1 MKKQWLQQK
10 LLLCVNTFSGWNHSK
25 GFFIVL
31 RKWGSSQQWS
41 ELCFCFMAPSCWCV
55 DAQSSLCLLG
65 SAVASA
71 HLTLARGGAEKLGF
85 LFFSKLFPSY
95 QRCLGTTK
103 QRLMDTWNSWRRP
116 RWRTW
121 TRRMRMA
128 WLPPYWLL
136 FMDISVLFSSY
147 AAESKLSIACPSSHI
162 LHWDKNDL
170 NIWVLVKCFLQA
182 V

>member
-1 MKKQWLQQK
+1 MGQLTAVKRT
-10 LLLCVNTFSGWNHSK
+10 LLLFYGPELLVRWRPVIALFAWVCSRFC
-25 GFFIVL
+25 
-31 RKWGSSQQWS
+31 SSDVS
-41 ELCFCFMAPSCWCV
+41 
-55 DAQSSLCLLG
+55 
-65 SAVASA
+65 
-71 HLTLARGGAEKLGF
+71 RGGAEILGF

-121 TRRMRMA
+121 TRQMRMA

-147 AAESKLSIACPSSHI
+147 AAESKFSIACPSSHI